1 MRQRLI
7 NNSLIGHPKYGRF
20 AQSVV
25 DFHSEST
32 DLFLPVCCI
41 HWVTFSVVYLLSILF
56 TVFFLGGGGVP
67 FLTMAASGKESWKN
81 IGDVKGIC
89 FSFYAVYLLNVFP
102 CILCDGKGE
111 ECYRQTEI
119 KKGGWKD
126 GFLVWIHSLV
136 FEPARLFLNI

>member
-1 MRQRLI
+1 MLH
-7 NNSLIGHPKYGRF
+7 SLSDFQCCLSPKY
-20 AQSVV
+20 SVY
-25 DFHSEST
+25 S
-32 DLFLPVCCI
+32 
-41 HWVTFSVVYLLSILF
+41 
-56 TVFFLGGGGVP
+56 FFFWEGGVP

-119 KKGGWKD
+119 KKGG
-126 GFLVWIHSLV
+126 
-136 FEPARLFLNI
+136 